1 MASMLTRRKH
11 LGCAVFKNNI
21 YVVGG
26 RDDIAELNSAERYNP
41 QLNQWQPII
50 SMKSRRS
57 GVGLAVVADKLY
69 AIGGFDGG
77 TYLKTVEVY
86 DAEANAWK
94 LTGSMIYRRL
104 GGGVGVI
111 KIQRDSM
118 LFKPLAS
125 NPAESK
131 QTIMQSVPT
140 NLGNSVQ
147 TSSPIMHQAAQS
159 MPNSSSPWLYNNQL
173 PSLLAN
179 VPSPTNILASS
190 SQNSNIISTPDTTP
204 VDYNYSIYSSISI
217 ASSPSNSAAAAASS
231 SNPSTST
238 GNANGLQRTS
248 SANKLVDI

>member
-1 MASMLTRRKH
+1 MLTRRKH

-69 AIGGFDGG
+69 AIGGFDGS

-86 DAEANAWK
+86 DAEANSWK
-94 LTGSMIYRRL
+94 FTGSMIYRRL

-118 LFKPLAS
+118 LFKPLTS

-147 TSSPIMHQAAQS
+147 TSSPIMHQTAQS
-159 MPNSSSPWLYNNQL
+159 MPNSSSPWLYNQL

-179 VPSPTNILASS
+179 VPSPTNMPASS

-217 ASSPSNSAAAAASS
+217 ASSPSNSAAAAST

-238 GNANGLQRTS
+238 AANGLQRTS